1 MSVNFVSS
9 NDTGEI
15 RTIFVWSDDEE
26 IRLGNETDDIIKG
39 LINSFLN
46 NYQKEEIILRNGSNF
61 VFESVDLLSY
71 HIHKTSLKRGKSY
84 IKSPEWVINKRTTVN
99 QKNKAKCFQYSIVV
113 ALNHQNIEN
122 HPERISNI
130 KPFIDQYN
138 WERIDFPAGIKD
150 WKKFVRNN
158 KTIAVN
164 ILYIPHNEKTI
175 NPAYK
180 SKYNR
185 KRENQVV
192 LLMITNGEQWHY
204 IALKS
209 VRTDDGFNRPIRS
222 LSRLFR
228 GITSNNHGDFY
239 CLGCLHSF
247 RTDNALKKHERLCDN
262 NDYCHVEM
270 PTEDNNKL
278 KYNHGEKSLKA
289 PFAIYADLE
298 CLLIKQQSCQNNPND
313 SYTEK
318 KAMHEPC
325 GYSLDLVSSFDSK
338 ENKHNFYRGRDCIE
352 KFCKNL
358 KELGTEIINYEEKDI
373 IPLTDKKSKFYEEP
387 KECHICHKEFCYDKN
402 EKTKFKLYQKV
413 RDHCHYT
420 GKFRGASFS

>member
-1 MSVNFVSS
+1 MPYLSDLINDHKTNRNNSNEWKIQINMHVNFVSS

-15 RTIFVWSDDEE
+15 RTIFVWSDNEE
-26 IRLGNETDDIIKG
+26 IRLGNETDDIIKR

-84 IKSPEWVINKRTTVN
+84 IKSPEWILNKRATIN
-99 QKNKAKCFQYSIVV
+99 PKNKDNKCFQYSITV

-138 WERIDFPAGIKD
+138 WEGIDFPSGIKD
-150 WKKFVRNN
+150 WKKFERNN
-158 KTIAVN
+158 KTIALN
-164 ILYIPHNEKTI
+164 ILFVPHNEKTI
-175 NPAYK
+175 NLAYK

-192 LLMITNGEQWHY
+192 LLMITNSEQSNEADKWHY

-228 GITSNNHGDFY
+228 GITANNNGDFY

-298 CLLIKQQSCQNNPND
+298 CLLIKQQSCQNNLNE
-313 SYTEK
+313 SYTER

-338 ENKHNFYRGRDCIE
+338 QNKHNFYRGKDCI
-352 KFCKNL
+352 KRFCSDL
-358 KELGTEIINYEEKDI
+358 KELATKIINYEEKEM
-373 IPLTDKKSKFYEEP
+373 IPLTDK
-387 KECHICHKEFCYDKN
+387 
-402 EKTKFKLYQKV
+402 
-413 RDHCHYT
+413 
-420 GKFRGASFS
+420 